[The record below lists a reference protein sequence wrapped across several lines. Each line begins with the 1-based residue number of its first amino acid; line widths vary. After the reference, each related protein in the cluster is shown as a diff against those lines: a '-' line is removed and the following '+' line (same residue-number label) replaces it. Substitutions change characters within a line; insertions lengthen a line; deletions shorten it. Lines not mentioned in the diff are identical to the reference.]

1 MSIFQDFESIRKSIG
16 CKKYD
21 MIEKYLENICPQ
33 NNIDKYFKEMNTIWK
48 FQPIEWNDR
57 ADKLKKKYK
66 IVLLDDVLFKN
77 KEWAKYET
85 WYNENCL
92 NRKVEILETWET
104 DYDDIRCNAILYQN
118 GNKVGNI
125 VASYDESSL
134 RYSIGDEN
142 SEMNEEFVKD
152 AFKNLIYD
160 DFNSYS
166 DLPKIS
172 KCSKLLQSIYDD
184 VCSSESTMCHISK
197 DDWNN
202 YYSDT
207 YSENDINN
215 LLKEIKKY
223 SLEKIITI
231 DDNNFKIIGYGDL
244 ETRFINDRE
253 VSLDYG
259 NDMEL

>member
-48 FQPIEWNDR
+48 FPPIEWNDR

-118 GNKVGNI
+118 GNKV
-125 VASYDESSL
+125 
-134 RYSIGDEN
+134 
-142 SEMNEEFVKD
+142 
-152 AFKNLIYD
+152 
-160 DFNSYS
+160 
-166 DLPKIS
+166 
-172 KCSKLLQSIYDD
+172 
-184 VCSSESTMCHISK
+184 
-197 DDWNN
+197 
-202 YYSDT
+202 
-207 YSENDINN
+207 
-215 LLKEIKKY
+215 
-223 SLEKIITI
+223 
-231 DDNNFKIIGYGDL
+231 
-244 ETRFINDRE
+244 
-253 VSLDYG
+253 
-259 NDMEL
+259 